1 MSQQF
6 KFGDMVKSRMHP
18 NKTLGLVVDAG
29 SNQYSYII
37 RWEHTKGVSQEHTE
51 SLELI
56 PHPDTVRLD
65 WLIETC
71 RGIDNNADT
80 TYLDG
85 TPFPQYSVINS
96 GTDRAANWYVVD
108 GGDHDD
114 PRQAIDNA
122 MKAEQQK

>member
-1 MSQQF
+1 MTQQF

-56 PHPDTVRLD
+56 PHPDTVRMD
-65 WLIETC
+65 WLADRDQHIGNVQLPAECVTC
-71 RGIDNNADT
+71 NLHSLRD
-80 TYLDG
+80 
-85 TPFPQYSVINS
+85 
-96 GTDRAANWYVVD
+96 
-108 GGDHDD
+108 
-114 PRQAIDNA
+114 AIDMA
-122 MKAEQQK
+122 MRMDKEQKEQTK

>member
-1 MSQQF
+1 MTQQF

-65 WLIETC
+65 WLAD
-71 RGIDNNADT
+71 RDNHIGNVQLPAQCVACNLHSLRD
-80 TYLDG
+80 
-85 TPFPQYSVINS
+85 
-96 GTDRAANWYVVD
+96 
-108 GGDHDD
+108 
-114 PRQAIDNA
+114 AIDMA
-122 MKAEQQK
+122 MKLPEPPKTA

>member
-65 WLIETC
+65 WLAKNDCSLTERLC
-71 RGIDNNADT
+71 DEDKDL
-80 TYLDG
+80 LD
-85 TPFPQYSVINS
+85 TPFAVIQIQE
-96 GTDRAANWYVVD
+96 GHFEVLVAATNI
-108 GGDHDD
+108 
-114 PRQAIDNA
+114 RQAIDTA
-122 MKAEQQK
+122 MREKAA

>member
-1 MSQQF
+1 MTQQF

-65 WLIETC
+65 WLLE
-71 RGIDNNADT
+71 
-80 TYLDG
+80 
-85 TPFPQYSVINS
+85 NS
-96 GTDRAANWYVVD
+96 GINVGEADYYRRNYVYDRD
-108 GGDHDD
+108 
-114 PRQAIDNA
+114 AIDAA
-122 MKAEQQK
+122 MKQEQQK

>member
-1 MSQQF
+1 MTQQF

-65 WLIETC
+65 WLLENA
-71 RGIDNNADT
+71 GINVGEEDYYRRN
-80 TYLDG
+80 YV
-85 TPFPQYSVINS
+85 Y
-96 GTDRAANWYVVD
+96 DRAA
-108 GGDHDD
+108 
-114 PRQAIDNA
+114 IDAA
-122 MKAEQQK
+122 MNKEKNND